1 MSSFIKDISRVGIS
15 NIIIMASGLITSIIT
30 ARSIGPEGN
39 GTIAGLSVYPSL
51 FMTIGSLGIR
61 QSTAYFIGKGIFDEN
76 KVKEA
81 VVSIW
86 LFTTVISVCI
96 CYLLIKFFS
105 KSGDNDLW
113 VLLSLIPI
121 PFSLFVTYN
130 SGIFLGKNDLKTFN
144 RVNWI
149 PPLFILLVTIILVLL
164 FKWGVS
170 GALIAVAV
178 GPIIMS
184 VIMLFKNDFIKA
196 FTFKIQW
203 NVIKSLLSLG
213 VIYALSLLVINL
225 NYKADTIL
233 LDRMSNAYELGI
245 YNKGAVLTQYLW
257 QIPMVLS
264 TVVFARSAVAK
275 DDYQFSLKVCQLL
288 RISII
293 FIGLTSIL
301 LCVFSEFIITLLF
314 GENFRNSAL
323 VLQFLLPGVLILTI
337 FKVINMDLAGKGK
350 PWIAMKA
357 MVPSLFINVIL
368 NVLFIPKYGA
378 AGSALCSTISYG
390 FAGIS
395 FLHFY
400 SKEIGIPI
408 RKILAFRISDFNFF
422 VSFLKKIKYGNKV

>member
-1 MSSFIKDISRVGIS
+1 MSNFVKDLSRVGLS
-15 NIIIMASGLITSIIT
+15 NIIIMASGLLTSIIT
-30 ARSIGPEGN
+30 ARSIGPSGN
-39 GTIAGLSVYPSL
+39 GIIAGLSVYPSL

-61 QSTAYFIGKGIFDEN
+61 QSTAYYIGKGIYDED
-76 KVKEA
+76 KVKQA
-81 VVSIW
+81 VVNIW
-86 LFTTVISVCI
+86 LLTTILSISI
-96 CYLLIKFFS
+96 SYLLMKFFS
-105 KSGDNDLW
+105 KSGDNDFW
-113 VLLSLIPI
+113 VLLSLVPI
-121 PFSLFVTYN
+121 PFNLFVTYN

-149 PPLFILLVTIILVLL
+149 PPLFILLTTILLVLL
-164 FKWGVS
+164 LNWGVS
-170 GALIAVAV
+170 GALIAVAI

-184 VIMLFKNDFIKA
+184 IIMLFKNDFIKA
-196 FTFKIQW
+196 FTLKIQW
-203 NVIKSLLSLG
+203 SIIKSLLSLG

-233 LDRMSNAYELGI
+233 LDRMSDAYQLGI

-293 FIGLTSIL
+293 IIGLASII
-301 LCVFSEFIITLLF
+301 LCIFSKFIITLLF
-314 GENFRNSAL
+314 GENFRDSAL
-323 VLQFLLPGVLILTI
+323 ILQFLLPGVLILTI

-350 PWIAMKA
+350 PWVAMKA
-357 MVPSLFINVIL
+357 MVPSLFINVLL
-368 NVLFIPKYGA
+368 NILFIPKYGA

-400 SKEIGIPI
+400 SKEIGVPVKI
-408 RKILAFRISDFNFF
+408 ILAFKPSDFNFF
-422 VSFLKKIKYGNKV
+422 INFWKKRKNGNKI